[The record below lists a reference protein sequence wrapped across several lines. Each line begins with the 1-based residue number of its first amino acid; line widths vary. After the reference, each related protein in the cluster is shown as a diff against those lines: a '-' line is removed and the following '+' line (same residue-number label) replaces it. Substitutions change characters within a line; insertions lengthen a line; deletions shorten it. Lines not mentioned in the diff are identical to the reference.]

1 MREGLAD
8 LLRKEC
14 AKTVP
19 EAAGAAGVA
28 MPVGITV
35 VVLSEPIRRVAVH
48 VYPRA
53 RFATGNQRQA
63 QSQQRT
69 TAARLLVLVLI
80 ERRLRSAIQA
90 CKRPSRHERTATAA
104 APVARE
110 VPRLDL
116 VKGPFLRGP
125 AFF

>member
-1 MREGLAD
+1 MPLVDKIRIIVVEI
-8 LLRKEC
+8 
-14 AKTVP
+14 T
-19 EAAGAAGVA
+19 AG
-28 MPVGITV
+28 
-35 VVLSEPIRRVAVH
+35 EPIRRVAVH

-116 VKGPFLRGP
+116 VKGPFLRRL
-125 AFF
+125 AFFVATAGTSVGRERH